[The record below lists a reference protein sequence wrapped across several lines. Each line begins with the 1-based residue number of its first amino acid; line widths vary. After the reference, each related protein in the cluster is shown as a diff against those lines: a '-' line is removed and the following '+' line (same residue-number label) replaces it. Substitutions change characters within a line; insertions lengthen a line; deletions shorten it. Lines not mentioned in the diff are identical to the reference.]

1 MHAFR
6 KDKNVILL
14 ATDVAAR
21 GLDVTDIRM
30 VVNFDM
36 PRSVEQYVHR
46 IGRTARADRD
56 GYAVT
61 FFTRFDRSVAGD
73 LMQLLGMLYEKA

>member
-6 KDKNVILL
+6 KDKNGILL